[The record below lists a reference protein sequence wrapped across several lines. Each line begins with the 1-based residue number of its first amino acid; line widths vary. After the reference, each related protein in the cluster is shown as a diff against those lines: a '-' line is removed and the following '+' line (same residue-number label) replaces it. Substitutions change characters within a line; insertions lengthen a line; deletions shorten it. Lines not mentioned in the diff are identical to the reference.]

1 MRLLIVQEDPRDREA
16 LKALL
21 AGCSL
26 ESVTAGEGED
36 AQRAIEKYAPAMII
50 LDWTD
55 RAGTGLATCQWIR
68 QRNTRE
74 RPYLIMVT
82 ARGAAEDLVAAFS
95 AGADDYVVRPFPPEQ
110 LRARVAAGLRL
121 VLREYALVQEHAAVQ
136 SALARLHRMPELVPI
151 CSCCRRVKDQEESWM
166 PVERYL
172 TLLAGVHFTH
182 GLCPSCAPRV
192 MEPGPHAPEAL
203 VPVPDDQRLDPREP

>member
-1 MRLLIVQEDPRDREA
+1 MRLLIVQENPAERDA
-16 LKALL
+16 LKTLL
-21 AGCSL
+21 SACAL
-26 ESVTAGEGED
+26 ESVTAGEGEE
-36 AQRAIEKYAPAMII
+36 AQRAIEQYAPAMII
-50 LDWTD
+50 LDWTE
-55 RAGTGLATCQWIR
+55 RVGAGLSTCQWIR

-74 RPYLIMVT
+74 RPYVIMVT
-82 ARGAAEDLVAAFS
+82 TRGAAEDLVAAFS
-95 AGADDYVVRPFPPEQ
+95 AGADDYVVKPFPPEQ

-151 CSCCRRVKDQEESWM
+151 CSCCRRVKDEEESWL

-192 MEPGPHAPEAL
+192 MEPGPHAPDAL
-203 VPVPDDQRLDPREP
+203 VSVADDRRVDPGKS